1 MRLRGLL
8 AAVMVGATVL
18 VTLATNTAPAAAAV
32 PRLEVTRAPFF
43 YDQITFMAALGQDRG
58 ASIESFDAQGG
69 AVAWAGF
76 SPDMLSSGGG
86 SSYPASGEVFSIT
99 DLARDRFE
107 VGVYWRL
114 TNGTRRGL
122 CVFGNKLTYE
132 NKGYCDI
139 KNIAEGSTIEFR
151 VGRCDVDADSCYTLG
166 DWSRWSIWQRYKDD
180 SNTSPYGDCREAG
193 PGTFTKC
200 DD

>member
-122 CVFGNKLTYE
+122 CVFGTSSLTRTR
-132 NKGYCDI
+132 G
-139 KNIAEGSTIEFR
+139 IAT
-151 VGRCDVDADSCYTLG
+151 
-166 DWSRWSIWQRYKDD
+166 SR
-180 SNTSPYGDCREAG
+180 TSPRGRRSSFALADA
-193 PGTFTKC
+193 T
-200 DD
+200 